1 MKCNY
6 CNNTNFEYLTSETN
20 STYSYC
26 GNCNRNFDIAHK
38 NIIIDSML
46 KKLVET
52 LCSSKLNQLK
62 VEVKKENETIALIL
76 NDVKIFTTEFMYNL
90 IKTDVYFL
98 ENIIFELVQDYCDLD
113 TTKVD
118 IVVCN

>member
-26 GNCNRNFDIAHK
+26 SNCNNKFDIAHK

-98 ENIIFELVQDYCDLD
+98 ENTIFELVQDNCDLD

-118 IVVCN
+118 IIVCN